1 MVVSA
6 RALSQAVAPASHR
19 GNDLAFGQTGGVPH
33 GQILAS
39 PVRMM
44 YQFLGV
50 STPAG
55 GQSHFQ
61 RVHGQ
66 AGAEGG
72 SGLPSHYELGVH
84 VDDERRVHPPSP
96 RANIR
101 EIGNPKT
108 IWRPG
113 GEVPFH
119 QISRIVS
126 PGGFGGAHLAP
137 PAGNTTQ
144 DRCFASAV
152 PLCTAPLGCLH
163 GSTVPIPSPRRT
175 PHSSPG
181 ARGGSVQQA
190 IRRAG
195 LLLTADGT

>member
-55 GQSHFQ
+55 GQCHFQ
-61 RVHGQ
+61 RVHRQ

-72 SGLPSHYELGVH
+72 GGLPSHYVLGVGI
-84 VDDERRVHPPSP
+84 DDERRVHPPSP
-96 RANIR
+96 RANVR
-101 EIGNPKT
+101 VGVGPG
-108 IWRPG
+108 RPFLLFG
-113 GEVPFH
+113 WW
-119 QISRIVS
+119 VS
-126 PGGFGGAHLAP
+126 PARPPNRTCNFHCIRLSMCSCHGFGLSCGCALPWCWDCGA
-137 PAGNTTQ
+137 
-144 DRCFASAV
+144 
-152 PLCTAPLGCLH
+152 
-163 GSTVPIPSPRRT
+163 PIAIAHDGEPVWSEHFYLSGADLPS
-175 PHSSPG
+175 G
-181 ARGGSVQQA
+181 
-190 IRRAG
+190 
-195 LLLTADGT
+195 